1 MKRIFDYWLWV
12 SLAVAGMMLF
22 LFWPGGFADKARLVL
37 HGLCAQTPTHTFSF
51 GGVMLPFDARM
62 TGIYGGAL
70 ATLVILMLQG
80 RFLRAGLP
88 SWKVMVALALF
99 VGVMAAD
106 GFNSL
111 FTDLGLWHPWESR
124 NELRLITGYA
134 TGVTLAIVLA
144 WLVSSTVW
152 RISDRE
158 PVVGSVRDLAVFW
171 IPFVPYAV
179 AVMSGASWL
188 YVPLSFL
195 LMLSAWGVLTLLALA
210 MVLLAMKWDD
220 RVRRVAHLHMP
231 GAVAGVAG
239 LAIMLVLAFGR
250 VWLENTLGIP
260 SSL

>member
-1 MKRIFDYWLWV
+1 MWFALVIGGV
-12 SLAVAGMMLF
+12 AVF
-22 LFWPGGFADKARLVL
+22 LFWPGGFADKARLML
-37 HGLCAQTPTHTFSF
+37 HGLCAQTPTHTFTF
-51 GGVMLPFDARM
+51 GGLMLPFDARM

-70 ATLVILMLQG
+70 ATLVTLLVQG

-88 SWKVMVALALF
+88 SVKVMVALAAF

-124 NELRLITGYA
+124 NELRVITGYA
-134 TGVTLAIVLA
+134 TGVTLAVVLA

-152 RISDRE
+152 RIADRE
-158 PVVGSVRDLAVFW
+158 PVVGSVRDLALFW
-171 IPFVPYAV
+171 IPFVPYAI
-179 AVMSGASWL
+179 AVMSGAAWL
-188 YVPLSFL
+188 YVPLSLL
-195 LMLSAWGVLTLLALA
+195 LMLSAWIVLSLLALS

-220 RVRRVAHLHMP
+220 RILRMVHLHVP
-231 GAVAGVAG
+231 GAIAGIAG

-260 SSL
+260 STL